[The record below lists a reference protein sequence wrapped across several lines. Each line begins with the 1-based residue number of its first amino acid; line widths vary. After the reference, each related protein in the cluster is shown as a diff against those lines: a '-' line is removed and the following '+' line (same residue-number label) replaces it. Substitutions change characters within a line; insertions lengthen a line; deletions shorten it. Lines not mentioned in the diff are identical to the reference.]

1 MANPILDVQNLTKSF
16 GERVLFRNINFSIAE
31 GQHVGLIAQNGTGK
45 STLLSML
52 MGIESVD
59 EGSIIYRNDIKTGF
73 LCQTPVFD
81 PQKAVIDTCTEH
93 QTEHEHHL
101 NAKQILTQLKIRD
114 LNQPM
119 GQLSGGQQKR
129 DDGMA

>member
-1 MANPILDVQNLTKSF
+1 
-16 GERVLFRNINFSIAE
+16 
-31 GQHVGLIAQNGTGK
+31 
-45 STLLSML
+45 ML

-81 PQKAVIDTCTEH
+81 PQKSVIDTCTEH

-114 LNQPM
+114 LQQPM

-129 DDGMA
+129 VALANVLITEPDLLILDEPSTSR